1 MIEIGSSD
9 ASAILGVSPYET
21 PWQCYARLTGMIES
35 AKEPSEVMAWGTR
48 LQDIVL
54 DTFATEV
61 LGISAAAVQ
70 RQAQRR
76 RGWMRAT
83 PDGVYSDALIEV
95 KCCVGHV
102 PDAPRVDWLVQCLH
116 PAPVFEPDPPYLVA
130 VGGPTMTLWGIPEH
144 GQAPVR
150 VMRAQAEVHSRTQR
164 RG

>member
-1 MIEIGSSD
+1 
-9 ASAILGVSPYET
+9 
-21 PWQCYARLTGMIES
+21 YARLTGMIES
-35 AKEPSEVMAWGTR
+35 AKEPTEAMAWGTR

-102 PDAPRVDWLVQCLH
+102 PDAPRVDCLAQCLH
-116 PAPVFEPDPPYLVA
+116 QALVFEPDRQYLVA
-130 VGGPTMTLWGIPEH
+130 FGGLTMTWWEIPRHDKAMARVLRAEEEFQRRIER
-144 GQAPVR
+144 GDPPPVR
-150 VMRAQAEVHSRTQR
+150 ADDASALS
-164 RG
+164 